1 MKVQVAKENFI
12 NYCEY
17 EKGLSANTLKS
28 YNYEINLYQTYLED
42 KLSII
47 DIEKVSKEDIESYL
61 KYCYLKNED
70 SKTISHKITTIYN
83 FHNYLLREKVIKDN
97 QAEFIDR
104 PKLAKH
110 LPYTLTVKEID
121 KLLDIALVTVFDYR
135 DKAMLELMYGTGLRV
150 SELVSLTVYD
160 VDFYNAFLR
169 IKGKGSKERI
179 VPINN
184 ASLKYL
190 KLYLDRRC
198 LLLKKKTSDELFLNA
213 RGEGIS
219 RQGFFKNLKKILAK
233 KGMPTNIS
241 PHSLRHSF
249 ATHLIE
255 NGADLRSVQTMLGHS
270 DITTT
275 KIYTHI
281 SNEKVTNDYLI
292 NHPRAKKEEWILWNL
307 SEYFWWF

>member
-42 KLSII
+42 KFSII

-198 LLLKKKTSDELFLNA
+198 LLLKKKTNDELFLNA

-281 SNEKVTNDYLI
+281 SNEKVTKDYLI
-292 NHPRAKKEEWILWNL
+292 NHPRAKKEE
-307 SEYFWWF
+307 

>member
-110 LPYTLTVKEID
+110 LPYTLTVNEID

-190 KLYLDRRC
+190 KLYLDRRR

-219 RQGFFKNLKKILAK
+219 RQGFFKNLKKILAT

-281 SNEKVTNDYLI
+281 SNEKVTKDYLI
-292 NHPRAKKEEWILWNL
+292 NHPRAKKEE
-307 SEYFWWF
+307 

>member
-47 DIEKVSKEDIESYL
+47 DIEKVSKEDIENYL

-281 SNEKVTNDYLI
+281 SNEKVTKDYLI
-292 NHPRAKKEEWILWNL
+292 NHPRAKKEE
-307 SEYFWWF
+307 

>member
-47 DIEKVSKEDIESYL
+47 DIEKVSKEDIENYL

-233 KGMPTNIS
+233 KRMPTNIS

-281 SNEKVTNDYLI
+281 SNEKVTKDYLI
-292 NHPRAKKEEWILWNL
+292 NHPRAKKEE
-307 SEYFWWF
+307 

>member
-17 EKGLSANTLKS
+17 EKGLSPNTLKS
-28 YNYEINLYQTYLED
+28 YNYEIHLYQSYLKD
-42 KLSII
+42 KLNII
-47 DIEKVSKEDIESYL
+47 DIEKVSKKDIESYL
-61 KYCYLKNED
+61 KYCYSKDED

-83 FHNYLLREKVIKDN
+83 LHNYLLREKVVKDN
-97 QAEFIDR
+97 EAEFIDR

-110 LPYTLTVKEID
+110 LPYTLTVSEID
-121 KLLDIALVTVFDYR
+121 KLLDIPLVTVFDYR

-150 SELVSLTVYD
+150 SELISLTVYD
-160 VDFYNAFLR
+160 IDFYNAFLR
-169 IKGKGSKERI
+169 IKGKGSKERV
-179 VPINN
+179 VPINS

-190 KLYLDRRC
+190 KLYLDKRS

-281 SNEKVTNDYLI
+281 SNEKVTKDYLI
-292 NHPRAKKEEWILWNL
+292 NHPRAKKEE
-307 SEYFWWF
+307 

>member
-135 DKAMLELMYGTGLRV
+135 DKAMLELLYATGLRI
-150 SELVSLTVYD
+150 SELLNLTMNDIDLENCIV
-160 VDFYNAFLR
+160 R
-169 IKGKGSKERI
+169 CMGKGSKERMI
-179 VPINN
+179 PIGEYVIDSMN
-184 ASLKYL
+184 SYL
-190 KLYLDRRC
+190 EKRPELYIMKRDNHI
-198 LLLKKKTSDELFLNA
+198 FLNNH
-213 RGEGIS
+213 GLMLS
-219 RQGFFKNLKKILAK
+219 RSGFFKMLKHRLKVCDIHVDV
-233 KGMPTNIS
+233 S
-241 PHSLRHSF
+241 PH
-249 ATHLIE
+249 T
-255 NGADLRSVQTMLGHS
+255 
-270 DITTT
+270 
-275 KIYTHI
+275 
-281 SNEKVTNDYLI
+281 
-292 NHPRAKKEEWILWNL
+292 
-307 SEYFWWF
+307 

>member
-1 MKVQVAKENFI
+1 MKIQVAKENFI

-190 KLYLDRRC
+190 KLYLDRRS

-281 SNEKVTNDYLI
+281 SNEKVTKDYLI
-292 NHPRAKKEEWILWNL
+292 NHPRAKKEE
-307 SEYFWWF
+307 

>member
-61 KYCYLKNED
+61 KYCYSKNED

-190 KLYLDRRC
+190 KLYLDMRC

-281 SNEKVTNDYLI
+281 SNEKVTKDYLI
-292 NHPRAKKEEWILWNL
+292 NHPRAKKEE
-307 SEYFWWF
+307 

>member
-121 KLLDIALVTVFDYR
+121 KLLDIALVTAFDYR

-281 SNEKVTNDYLI
+281 SNEKVTKDYLI
-292 NHPRAKKEEWILWNL
+292 NHPRAKKEE
-307 SEYFWWF
+307 

>member
-47 DIEKVSKEDIESYL
+47 DIEEVSKEDIESYL
-61 KYCYLKNED
+61 KYCYSKNED

-281 SNEKVTNDYLI
+281 SNEKVTKDYLI
-292 NHPRAKKEEWILWNL
+292 NHPRAKKEE
-307 SEYFWWF
+307 

>member
-219 RQGFFKNLKKILAK
+219 RQGFFKNLKKILAT

-281 SNEKVTNDYLI
+281 SNEKVTKDYLI
-292 NHPRAKKEEWILWNL
+292 NHPRAKKEE
-307 SEYFWWF
+307 

>member
-47 DIEKVSKEDIESYL
+47 NIEKVSKEDIESYL

-135 DKAMLELMYGTGLRV
+135 DKAMLELMYGTGRRV

-281 SNEKVTNDYLI
+281 SNEKVTKDYLI
-292 NHPRAKKEEWILWNL
+292 NHPRAKKEE
-307 SEYFWWF
+307 

>member
-17 EKGLSANTLKS
+17 EKGLSPNTLKS
-28 YNYEINLYQTYLED
+28 YNYEINLYQSYLKD
-42 KLSII
+42 KLNII
-47 DIEKVSKEDIESYL
+47 DIEKVAKEDIECYL

-110 LPYTLTVKEID
+110 LPYTLTIKEID

-233 KGMPTNIS
+233 KGMPVNIS

-281 SNEKVTNDYLI
+281 SNEKVTKDYLI
-292 NHPRAKKEEWILWNL
+292 NHPRAKKEE
-307 SEYFWWF
+307 

>member
-42 KLSII
+42 KLNII
-47 DIEKVSKEDIESYL
+47 EIEKVSKEDIESYL
-61 KYCYLKNED
+61 KYCYSKNED

-198 LLLKKKTSDELFLNA
+198 LLLKKKISDELFLNA

-233 KGMPTNIS
+233 KGMPINIS

-281 SNEKVTNDYLI
+281 SNEKVTKDYLI
-292 NHPRAKKEEWILWNL
+292 NHPRAKKEE
-307 SEYFWWF
+307 

>member
-17 EKGLSANTLKS
+17 EKGLSPNTLKS
-28 YNYEINLYQTYLED
+28 YNYEIHLYQSYLKD
-42 KLSII
+42 KLNII
-47 DIEKVSKEDIESYL
+47 DIEKVSKKDIESYL
-61 KYCYLKNED
+61 KYCYLRDED

-83 FHNYLLREKVIKDN
+83 LHNYLLREKVVKDN
-97 QAEFIDR
+97 EAEFIDR

-110 LPYTLTVKEID
+110 LPYTLTVSEID
-121 KLLDIALVTVFDYR
+121 KLLDIPLVTLFDYR

-150 SELVSLTVYD
+150 SELISLTVYD
-160 VDFYNAFLR
+160 IDFYNAFLR

-179 VPINN
+179 VPINS

-190 KLYLDRRC
+190 KLYLDKRS

-219 RQGFFKNLKKILAK
+219 RQGFFKNLKKILTK
-233 KGMPTNIS
+233 KGMPNIS

-281 SNEKVTNDYLI
+281 SNEKVTKDYLI
-292 NHPRAKKEEWILWNL
+292 NHPRAKKEE
-307 SEYFWWF
+307 

>member
-17 EKGLSANTLKS
+17 EKGLSPNTLKS
-28 YNYEINLYQTYLED
+28 YNYEIHLYQSYLKD
-42 KLSII
+42 KLNII
-47 DIEKVSKEDIESYL
+47 DIEKVSKKDIESYL
-61 KYCYLKNED
+61 KYCYSKDED

-83 FHNYLLREKVIKDN
+83 LHNYLLREKVVKDN
-97 QAEFIDR
+97 EAEFIDR

-110 LPYTLTVKEID
+110 LPYTLTVSEID
-121 KLLDIALVTVFDYR
+121 KLLDVPLVTVFDYR

-160 VDFYNAFLR
+160 IDFYNAFLR

-179 VPINN
+179 VPINS
-184 ASLKYL
+184 ASIKYL
-190 KLYLDRRC
+190 KLYLDRRS
-198 LLLKKKTSDELFLNA
+198 LLLKKKTSDELFLNT

-281 SNEKVTNDYLI
+281 SNEKVTKDYLI
-292 NHPRAKKEEWILWNL
+292 NHPRAKKEE
-307 SEYFWWF
+307 

>member
-198 LLLKKKTSDELFLNA
+198 LLLKKKTNDELFLNA

-281 SNEKVTNDYLI
+281 SNEKVTKDYLI
-292 NHPRAKKEEWILWNL
+292 NHPRAKKEE
-307 SEYFWWF
+307 

>member
-61 KYCYLKNED
+61 KYCYLKNEN

-281 SNEKVTNDYLI
+281 SNEKVTKDYLI
-292 NHPRAKKEEWILWNL
+292 NHPRAKKEE
-307 SEYFWWF
+307 

>member
-42 KLSII
+42 KFSII

-190 KLYLDRRC
+190 KLYLDRRY

-281 SNEKVTNDYLI
+281 SNEKVTKDYLI
-292 NHPRAKKEEWILWNL
+292 NHPRAKKEE
-307 SEYFWWF
+307 

>member
-281 SNEKVTNDYLI
+281 SNEKVTKDYLI
-292 NHPRAKKEEWILWNL
+292 NHPRAKKEE
-307 SEYFWWF
+307 

>member
-110 LPYTLTVKEID
+110 LPYTLTVNEID

-219 RQGFFKNLKKILAK
+219 RQGFFKNLKKILAT

-281 SNEKVTNDYLI
+281 SNEKVTKDYLI
-292 NHPRAKKEEWILWNL
+292 NHPRAKKEE
-307 SEYFWWF
+307 

>member
-61 KYCYLKNED
+61 KYCYSKNED

-190 KLYLDRRC
+190 KLYLDRRS

-292 NHPRAKKEEWILWNL
+292 NHPRAKKEE
-307 SEYFWWF
+307 

>member
-198 LLLKKKTSDELFLNA
+198 LLLKNKTSDELFLNA

-281 SNEKVTNDYLI
+281 SNEKVTKDYLI
-292 NHPRAKKEEWILWNL
+292 NHPRAKKEE
-307 SEYFWWF
+307 

>member
-28 YNYEINLYQTYLED
+28 YNYEINLYQIYLED
-42 KLSII
+42 KLNII
-47 DIEKVSKEDIESYL
+47 DIEKVSKENIESYL

-281 SNEKVTNDYLI
+281 SNEKVTKDYLI
-292 NHPRAKKEEWILWNL
+292 NHPRAKKEE
-307 SEYFWWF
+307 

>member
-17 EKGLSANTLKS
+17 EKGLSPNTLKS
-28 YNYEINLYQTYLED
+28 YNYEIHLYQSYLKD
-42 KLSII
+42 KLNII
-47 DIEKVSKEDIESYL
+47 DIEKVSKKDIESYL
-61 KYCYLKNED
+61 KYCYSKDED

-83 FHNYLLREKVIKDN
+83 LHNYLLREKVVKDN
-97 QAEFIDR
+97 EAEFIDR

-110 LPYTLTVKEID
+110 LPYTLTVSEID
-121 KLLDIALVTVFDYR
+121 KLLDIPLVTVFDYR

-150 SELVSLTVYD
+150 SELISLTVYD
-160 VDFYNAFLR
+160 IDFYNAFLR
-169 IKGKGSKERI
+169 IKGKGSKERV
-179 VPINN
+179 VPINS

-190 KLYLDRRC
+190 KLYLDKRS

-281 SNEKVTNDYLI
+281 SNEKVTKDYLI
-292 NHPRAKKEEWILWNL
+292 NHPIAKKEE
-307 SEYFWWF
+307 

>member
-1 MKVQVAKENFI
+1 MKVQVARENFI

-17 EKGLSANTLKS
+17 EKGLSPNTLKS
-28 YNYEINLYQTYLED
+28 YNYEINLYQSYLKD
-42 KLSII
+42 KLNII
-47 DIEKVSKEDIESYL
+47 DIEKVSKKDIESYL
-61 KYCYLKNED
+61 KYCYSKDED

-83 FHNYLLREKVIKDN
+83 LHNYLLREKAVKDN
-97 QAEFIDR
+97 EAEFIDR

-110 LPYTLTVKEID
+110 LPYTLTVSEID
-121 KLLDIALVTVFDYR
+121 KLLDIPLVTVFDYR

-160 VDFYNAFLR
+160 IDFYNAFLR

-179 VPINN
+179 VPINS

-190 KLYLDRRC
+190 KLYLDKRY

-233 KGMPTNIS
+233 KGMSTNIS

-281 SNEKVTNDYLI
+281 SNEKVTKDYLT
-292 NHPRAKKEEWILWNL
+292 NHPRAKKEE
-307 SEYFWWF
+307 

>member
-47 DIEKVSKEDIESYL
+47 DIEKVSKENIESYL

-190 KLYLDRRC
+190 KLYLDRRS

-233 KGMPTNIS
+233 KGMPVNIS

-281 SNEKVTNDYLI
+281 SNEKVTKDYLI
-292 NHPRAKKEEWILWNL
+292 NHPRAKKEE
-307 SEYFWWF
+307 

>member
-42 KLSII
+42 KFSII
-47 DIEKVSKEDIESYL
+47 DIERVSKEDIESYL

-233 KGMPTNIS
+233 KGMPVNIS

-281 SNEKVTNDYLI
+281 SNEKVTKDYFI
-292 NHPRAKKEEWILWNL
+292 NHPRAKKEE
-307 SEYFWWF
+307 

>member
-17 EKGLSANTLKS
+17 EKGLSVNTLKS

-110 LPYTLTVKEID
+110 LPYTLTIKEID

-233 KGMPTNIS
+233 KGMPVNIS

-281 SNEKVTNDYLI
+281 SNEKVTKDYLI
-292 NHPRAKKEEWILWNL
+292 NHPRAKKEE
-307 SEYFWWF
+307 

>member
-17 EKGLSANTLKS
+17 EKGLSPNTLKS

-179 VPINN
+179 VPINS
-184 ASLKYL
+184 ASLEYL

-233 KGMPTNIS
+233 KGMPVNIS

-281 SNEKVTNDYLI
+281 SNEKVTKDYLI
-292 NHPRAKKEEWILWNL
+292 NHPRAKKEE
-307 SEYFWWF
+307 

>member
-61 KYCYLKNED
+61 KYCYSKNED

-198 LLLKKKTSDELFLNA
+198 LLLKKKTSNELFLNA

-281 SNEKVTNDYLI
+281 SNEKVTKDYLI
-292 NHPRAKKEEWILWNL
+292 NHPRAKKEE
-307 SEYFWWF
+307 

>member
-61 KYCYLKNED
+61 KYCYLKNEN

-233 KGMPTNIS
+233 KGMSTNIS

-281 SNEKVTNDYLI
+281 SNEKVTKDYLI
-292 NHPRAKKEEWILWNL
+292 NHPRAKTEE
-307 SEYFWWF
+307 

>member
-135 DKAMLELMYGTGLRV
+135 DIAMLELMYGTGLRV

-281 SNEKVTNDYLI
+281 SNEKVTKDYLI
-292 NHPRAKKEEWILWNL
+292 NHPRAKKEE
-307 SEYFWWF
+307 

>member
-190 KLYLDRRC
+190 KLYLDRRY

-233 KGMPTNIS
+233 KGMPINIS

-281 SNEKVTNDYLI
+281 SNEKVTKDYLI
-292 NHPRAKKEEWILWNL
+292 NHPRAKKEE
-307 SEYFWWF
+307 

>member
-61 KYCYLKNED
+61 KYCYSKNED

-198 LLLKKKTSDELFLNA
+198 LLLKKKISDELFLNA

-281 SNEKVTNDYLI
+281 SNEKVTKDYLI
-292 NHPRAKKEEWILWNL
+292 NHPRAKKEE
-307 SEYFWWF
+307 

>member
-61 KYCYLKNED
+61 KYCYSKNED

-198 LLLKKKTSDELFLNA
+198 LLLKKKTSYELFLNA

-233 KGMPTNIS
+233 KGMPVNIS

-281 SNEKVTNDYLI
+281 SNEKVTKDYLI
-292 NHPRAKKEEWILWNL
+292 NHPRAKKEE
-307 SEYFWWF
+307 

>member
-42 KLSII
+42 KFSII

-233 KGMPTNIS
+233 KRMPTNIS

-281 SNEKVTNDYLI
+281 SNEKVTKDYLI
-292 NHPRAKKEEWILWNL
+292 NHPRAKKEE
-307 SEYFWWF
+307 

>member
-110 LPYTLTVKEID
+110 LPYTLTIKEID

-281 SNEKVTNDYLI
+281 SNEKVTKDYLI
-292 NHPRAKKEEWILWNL
+292 NHPRAKKEE
-307 SEYFWWF
+307 

>member
-1 MKVQVAKENFI
+1 MKVQVARENFI

-17 EKGLSANTLKS
+17 EKGLSPNTLKS
-28 YNYEINLYQTYLED
+28 YNYEINLYQSYLKD
-42 KLSII
+42 KLNII
-47 DIEKVSKEDIESYL
+47 DIERVSKKDIESYL
-61 KYCYLKNED
+61 KYCYSKDED

-83 FHNYLLREKVIKDN
+83 LHNYLLREKAVKDN
-97 QAEFIDR
+97 EAEFIDR

-110 LPYTLTVKEID
+110 LPYTLTVSEID
-121 KLLDIALVTVFDYR
+121 KLLDIPLVTVFDYR

-160 VDFYNAFLR
+160 IDFYNAFLR

-179 VPINN
+179 VPINS

-190 KLYLDRRC
+190 KLYLDKRC

-281 SNEKVTNDYLI
+281 SNEKVTKDYLI
-292 NHPRAKKEEWILWNL
+292 NHPRAKKEE
-307 SEYFWWF
+307 

>member
-12 NYCEY
+12 NCCEY

-47 DIEKVSKEDIESYL
+47 DIEKVSKDNIESYL

-219 RQGFFKNLKKILAK
+219 RQGFFKNLKKILAE

-281 SNEKVTNDYLI
+281 SNEKVTKDYLI
-292 NHPRAKKEEWILWNL
+292 NHPRAKKEE
-307 SEYFWWF
+307 